1 MDKFCKETENSCDS
15 YNKDKKQSIY
25 QKLKHGLSKT
35 REDLS
40 KKINSIF
47 GSFKALD
54 DEMIDE
60 LEEILITSDIGV
72 ETSIQII
79 EKIKDRVKKE
89 NITDLSKITEIL
101 KEEIISIIGEK
112 VNTLE
117 NSFPKIIVMIGVNGV
132 GKTTSIGKIAYKYK
146 EQGKKVIVVAAD
158 TFRAAAIE
166 QLEVWSRRINV
177 DLIKHQEGGDPAA
190 VIYDAIQSAKSK
202 KADVVICDTAGRLHN
217 KKNLME
223 ELKKIFKVI
232 NREYPEAFQEIL
244 LVLDATTGQN
254 SIAQARAFKE
264 IADINGIVLTKLD
277 GTAKGGIVIAIKEEL
292 NLPVKLIG
300 VGENIDDLQD
310 FEPKD
315 FVNALFIE

>member
-1 MDKFCKETENSCDS
+1 MKRLFKETENSYDDP
-15 YNKDKKQSIY
+15 NKDKKQSVY
-25 QKLKHGLSKT
+25 QKLKYGLSKT

-40 KKINSIF
+40 KKINSII
-47 GSFKALD
+47 GSFKSLD

-72 ETSIQII
+72 ETSMQII
-79 EKIKDRVKKE
+79 EKIKDRAKKE
-89 NITDLSKITEIL
+89 NINDSSKITEIL
-101 KEEIISIIGEK
+101 KEEIISIVGEK

-146 EQGKKVIVVAAD
+146 EQGKKVIAVAAD

-190 VIYDAIQSAKSK
+190 VIFDAIQSAKSK

-223 ELKKIFKVI
+223 ELKKIFRVI
-232 NREYPEAFQEIL
+232 DREYPEAFQEIL

-254 SIAQARAFKE
+254 SIVQAKAFKE

-277 GTAKGGIVIAIKEEL
+277 GTAKGGIVIAIKAEL

-310 FEPKD
+310 FQPKD
-315 FVNALFIE
+315 FVNALFTD